1 MAGNCQAPKMTNKH
15 LKSIITVVNMT
26 YEHKTRVQVRLKVK
40 VKVFFG
46 LTLNMKKTSFVFN
59 KMNSHLGLMQHLVG
73 IVWLNNPFKIISIVT
88 TKLKQ
93 TFIMIWVRDDVNV
106 ISFSFNRIR

>member
-1 MAGNCQAPKMTNKH
+1 MAGNCQAPKITNKH

-40 VKVFFG
+40 VKVNVKVFFFG

-59 KMNSHLGLMQHLVG
+59 IMNSHPGLVQHLVS
-73 IVWLNNPFKIISIVT
+73 K
-88 TKLKQ
+88 
-93 TFIMIWVRDDVNV
+93 
-106 ISFSFNRIR
+106 

>member
-26 YEHKTRVQVRLKVK
+26 YEHKTRVQVGLKVK
-40 VKVFFG
+40 VKVKVNVKVFFFG

-59 KMNSHLGLMQHLVG
+59 IMNSHPGLVQHLVS
-73 IVWLNNPFKIISIVT
+73 K
-88 TKLKQ
+88 
-93 TFIMIWVRDDVNV
+93 
-106 ISFSFNRIR
+106 